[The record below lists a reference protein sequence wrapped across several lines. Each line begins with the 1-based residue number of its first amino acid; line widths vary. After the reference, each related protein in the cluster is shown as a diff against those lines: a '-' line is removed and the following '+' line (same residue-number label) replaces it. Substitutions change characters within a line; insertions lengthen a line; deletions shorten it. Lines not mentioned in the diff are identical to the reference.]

1 MNSDGIVLRES
12 VVSKVFE
19 IAEQCV
25 DESKK
30 GWRVKMSVFWEAMD
44 AFDFSGRE
52 VREALAILAAKMYVI
67 VFPDEDGE
75 VARLSLLPQ
84 EFRCWHCNGLLDI
97 QDDIRRHF
105 DDCRKRQAKI
115 QRNRKLL

>member
-1 MNSDGIVLRES
+1 MINSELRIRES

-44 AFDFSGRE
+44 AFHFSGRE
-52 VREALAILAAKMYVI
+52 VRAAFAYLSVRMYLI
-67 VFPDEDGE
+67 AFPGEDGH
-75 VARLSLLPQ
+75 VAGISLVPQ
-84 EFRCWHCNGLLDI
+84 QYRCWHCNGSLSL
-97 QDDIRRHF
+97 QDDIRRHY
-105 DDCRKRQAKI
+105 DDCRKRQVKI
-115 QRNRKLL
+115 QRNHELL